1 MFTDPQ
7 PLFIFQFAM
16 SLLVF
21 GLIARQYLEPWLAR
35 LPLAHVLS
43 PLLFFHAFRY
53 VGASFMSPSVID
65 PSVPSSF
72 TIPGT
77 IGDLLAAFLALVSLG
92 ALRGGSR
99 WALPLLWV
107 FNLVGTLDFI
117 NAIYQGVRV
126 GLPHYQL
133 GATWFIITL
142 YVPALLVVH
151 LLIFRLLLTRSSEL
165 SASGR
170 GLKAREAL

>member
-77 IGDLLAAFLALVSLG
+77 IGDLPGPGLAGGASGGLEVGPAAFVG
-92 ALRGGSR
+92 VQPGG
-99 WALPLLWV
+99 
-107 FNLVGTLDFI
+107 
-117 NAIYQGVRV
+117 
-126 GLPHYQL
+126 H
-133 GATWFIITL
+133 
-142 YVPALLVVH
+142 
-151 LLIFRLLLTRSSEL
+151 TRFH
-165 SASGR
+165 
-170 GLKAREAL
+170 